1 MLRNIAL
8 LLISQLRAEDF
19 LSRYAGDEFVAL
31 VHIGAVEARDL
42 IQRLQQAVENFRIG
56 TNGSRT
62 SVGISVGWACFG
74 ADGES
79 FDELLLAADRAM
91 YTDKLRRKAMLA
103 ISGDLQS
110 LKPGEYRAV

>member
-1 MLRNIAL
+1 L
-8 LLISQLRAEDF
+8 SQLRVEDF

-31 VHIGAVEARDL
+31 VHTGAVEAREL
-42 IQRLQQAVENFRIG
+42 IQRLQQAVDSYRIG
-56 TNGSRT
+56 TNGTST

-103 ISGDLQS
+103 ISGDLQ
-110 LKPGEYRAV
+110 LVNADEHRAV